1 MKILAVSLIFAMAVL
16 QEPEPEPPHRGG
28 GRRLQA
34 PQVTILYTTT
44 KEFNY
49 V

>member
-1 MKILAVSLIFAMAVL
+1 MQILAALLIYAIPAP
-16 QEPEPEPPHRGG
+16 PEPEPPHRGG

-34 PQVTILYTTT
+34 PQVTIIHTTT
-44 KEFNY
+44 KEFHY